1 MNTASIQKA
10 GAASKAI
17 RRWGALM
24 GLLVVAAVGAP
35 AQTSMEDRMAAMEAL
50 LERQNARIQQLEQEL
65 AVSQGEG
72 KVQEVR
78 AVRDD
83 GRPFIRPA
91 VLVSST
97 SGPILVPAAA
107 PEPALTP
114 EPAAAAVPAPP
125 QDPTTSPDFE
135 GLNFFRGMSLSG
147 SVDAYYGYN
156 FNKPGSRTSAFHS
169 LDPHSNS
176 MTLNLVELDLNKAVS
191 DSSPLGYRLTFGY
204 GPTADIVNGG
214 DFGIGNVTGA
224 NFLQYYLSG
233 QIPGSKLTIDVGKFV
248 TQHGAEVIETAPNWN
263 YSRGILFGF
272 AIPFYHFG
280 VRATY
285 AASEQVS
292 LAAFLVNG
300 WNNVVDNNGGK
311 TFGAQLIWTPSER
324 FTFVQNY
331 MVGPEN
337 ADDNDNMRHLFD
349 SLLTV
354 GLHEK
359 VTFMTNFDYGMDEI
373 TGGGKVH
380 WIGAAGYLRL
390 SPASWFAFT
399 PRFEYYND
407 PNGFTTGARQQ
418 VKEITFTPEFLI
430 GENFITRFEYRRDWS
445 NAATFSRGPA
455 ESGFSQDTVGLG
467 VILKF

>member
-1 MNTASIQKA
+1 MKTASIQRA
-10 GAASKAI
+10 GAARKSF
-17 RRWGALM
+17 RRWGALVCLM
-24 GLLVVAAVGAP
+24 VVAAVGSP
-35 AQTSMEDRMAAMEAL
+35 AQTSMEDRIAAMEAL
-50 LERQNARIQQLEQEL
+50 LEQQNARIQQLEQEL
-65 AVSQGEG
+65 AVSQGEV

-78 AVRDD
+78 EVRDD

-97 SGPILVPAAA
+97 SDPILVPAAA
-107 PEPALTP
+107 PVAAGVP
-114 EPAAAAVPAPP
+114 EPAAAAAAP

-135 GLNFFRGMSLSG
+135 GLNFFRGMTISG
-147 SVDAYYGYN
+147 SADAYFGYN
-156 FNKPGSRTSAFHS
+156 FNKPGDRTSAFHS
-169 LDPHSNS
+169 LNPHSNS
-176 MTLNLVELDLNKAVS
+176 MTLNLVELDLNKEAT
-191 DSSPLGYRLTFGY
+191 DTAPIGYRLTFGY

-214 DFGIGNVTGA
+214 DFGTGNVTGA
-224 NFLQYYLSG
+224 NLLQYYISG
-233 QIPGSKLTIDVGKFV
+233 KVPNSNLTIDVGKFV

-263 YSRGILFGF
+263 YSRGILFGY

-300 WNNVVDNNGGK
+300 WNNVVDGNGGK

-359 VTFMTNFDYGMDEI
+359 VTFMTNFDYGMDTL
-373 TGGGKVH
+373 TGGEKVH

-390 SPASWFAFT
+390 APTSWFALT
-399 PRFEYYND
+399 PRFEFYND

-418 VKEITFTPEFLI
+418 LKEFTLTPEFLI
-430 GENFITRFEYRRDWS
+430 TENLITRFEYRRDWS
-445 NAATFSRGPA
+445 NSPTFSRGTTFD
-455 ESGFSQDTVGLG
+455 SGSSQDTLGLG
-467 VILKF
+467 VILTF